1 MRQKSAQSRSTRR
14 LAVRHNANPYEQAAV
29 SSEARAARG
38 EAGMGTVVNSANAV
52 AFFDIDGTIT
62 WNPTLSNEAAQK
74 GEKGNASAPAP
85 AGCGAGG
92 QGAADAADD
101 ETASLYEGC
110 IPSPAVFEAFRR
122 MREAGHA
129 TFICTGRPIGFVRQ
143 QFWDLGPTGIVASAG
158 AYVRIGNEVIRH
170 EHVPYDLAVETARR
184 LFEAGIDADMETD
197 YVCLSLYPSG
207 SAPVHDGHEL
217 MRTPEEFA
225 ARVRDLGMVKFC
237 ARNVSPDRL
246 ERVLPFCREHYTVC
260 DLQGGVL
267 EFSRRG
273 VDKAAGIAC
282 ALDALGHGRQNTYA
296 FGDSENDLS
305 MADAVET
312 FVAMG
317 NALPNVKERATY
329 ITDSVQDDGVAT
341 GLAHFGLIE
350 PVR

>member
-1 MRQKSAQSRSTRR
+1 M
-14 LAVRHNANPYEQAAV
+14 
-29 SSEARAARG
+29 ARG
-38 EAGMGTVVNSANAV
+38 EAGMSTAAGGANAV

-62 WNPTLSNEAAQK
+62 WNPTLSSEAVQ
-74 GEKGNASAPAP
+74 GSEGSDAPTP
-85 AGCGAGG
+85 AAAGRIAG
-92 QGAADAADD
+92 VQYTSGAADD
-101 ETASLYEGC
+101 EVASLYESC
-110 IPSPAVFEAFRR
+110 VPSPAVYEAFHR

-129 TFICTGRPIGFVRQ
+129 TFICTGRPIGFVRP
-143 QFWDLGPTGIVASAG
+143 QFWDLGLTGIVASAG

-207 SAPVHDGHEL
+207 SVPIYEGHEL

-225 ARVRDLGMVKFC
+225 ARVRELGMVKFC

-273 VDKAAGIAC
+273 VDKAAGIASALA
-282 ALDALGHGRQNTYA
+282 ALDHGRENTYA

-317 NALPNVKERATY
+317 NALPNVKERAAY

-350 PVR
+350 LV